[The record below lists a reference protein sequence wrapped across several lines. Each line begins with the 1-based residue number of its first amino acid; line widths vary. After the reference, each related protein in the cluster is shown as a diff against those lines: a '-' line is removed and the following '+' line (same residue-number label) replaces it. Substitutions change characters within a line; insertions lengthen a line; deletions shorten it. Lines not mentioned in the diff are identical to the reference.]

1 MTKVPEA
8 STPTIL
14 DAETVLGLNL
24 EGFKLIEASAGT
36 GKTHTIADLY
46 LRHILGGRQ
55 PSQILIVT
63 YTNAA
68 TEELRG
74 RIRRRLYEALDL
86 LQHSGSC
93 EDDLLM
99 LLLKQSQDLDDD
111 SRRSQINRLQL
122 AIRSMDEASI
132 STIHSFC
139 QSSLQQHALSGNQ
152 LFDSDMLTDDGSIW
166 ESAIKD
172 WWRNRTYEL
181 DSDSWQLVHDSLPNL
196 EDLITTLL
204 ELRNKP
210 SARIIPEARASL
222 AEMMEQPR
230 KIAHSLH
237 RLAPLWLKYRSDIVE
252 ILSNSTAL
260 SRAVKLPYHPQNL
273 AQLLESADDFFNAT
287 EPGSLFQNFQYLG
300 AELLQQNSKPS
311 KRGQDPGL
319 EHEFFQQVS
328 PVANAWLEFSAELS
342 PQLRADAFH
351 TACRQVIEAKRELTA
366 LAYQD
371 QLTLLL
377 DALESNTGET
387 LAQNLRQQ
395 YPVAMIDEFQDTD
408 SIQYKIFSHIYLSAD
423 NTSLTLIGDPKQAIY
438 SFRGGDIFTYMQAR
452 QLPQVDLFSLQTN
465 WRSQPNLVHAINT
478 FFSHRPD
485 AFIYQDSILFSRIE
499 SIAQNA
505 IHELRVEDQ
514 EASAMT
520 LWQLPANENHENYSR
535 QAMRD
540 LVNQAVASEISSL
553 LETAG
558 RKSATIDGR
567 PVQSGDIAVL
577 VRQASEGQALSQ
589 VLNRRGI
596 RSVTIGRDSVYQSD
610 EASGLYDLLLAISQ
624 FQDQALARRSL
635 RSSLLNLDYRQIAAI
650 VDSDSAWQSW
660 LEDLGSL
667 QQLWN
672 QQGFIAMFQALL
684 HKFEITRSLA
694 QKDNQERRITNLLH
708 LAELLQQQS
717 TITAGMTPMIGWF
730 HDQFEENSSEDAELR
745 LEDDEA
751 LVKIVTIHKAK
762 GLQYPIV
769 FVPFLWSC
777 KQVDRSKAV
786 YFHDSELAPCIDL
799 GSPELDANW
808 LISEKERLAED
819 MRLLYVALTRARSRV
834 YLAWGLAGDPG
845 KPGYANQTAL
855 AYLLHSRQTP
865 LDLES
870 ASADGFPGDMS
881 FASDLQSLVD
891 SSAGTIE
898 LLPLPV
904 ETEPPGPGPDVA
916 QQPSV
921 QLAKFSRTKLNQW
934 RINSFTGLTRGIHQP
949 GNTGTLASQ
958 GDPVLDFP
966 AGSHIGLLIHSLL
979 ENLDFQQDTAHQ
991 CKRLFPRFLPRSGL
1005 AAEHEQTLVTWL
1017 EQVKLTPLDKAGM
1030 TLSGLANEHRLN
1042 ELSFDFALDHLDIEA
1057 LNQFMQSLSPVP
1069 LKAISSPEFHGLM
1082 TGVIDLVFVHQG
1094 RYYIADYKSN
1104 FLGTSLEDYGPE
1116 KLQLAM
1122 LDRRYDL
1129 QSLLYSVALHRFLQQ
1144 RLKDYNFE
1152 QHFGGAYYLFLRA
1165 MRPQHANRYGVHFD
1179 RPAEQTILALD
1190 QLMSFTPLEP
1200 VNT

>member
-8 STPTIL
+8 TTSAIL
-14 DAETVLGLNL
+14 DAEAVLGLDL

-46 LRHILGGRQ
+46 LRHILDGRQ

-86 LQHSGSC
+86 LQHSGAC
-93 EDDLLM
+93 EDDLL
-99 LLLKQSQDLDDD
+99 LLLLQQSQDLDED
-111 SRRSQINRLQL
+111 SRTAQINRLQL

-139 QSSLQQHALSGNQ
+139 QRSLQQHALSGNQ
-152 LFDSDMLTDDGSIW
+152 LFDSDMLTDDSPIW
-166 ESAIKD
+166 ASAIKD
-172 WWRNRTYEL
+172 WWRKRTYEL
-181 DSDSWQLVHDSLPNL
+181 DSDGWQLIHDNIPDL
-196 EDLITTLL
+196 EGLIAALL

-230 KIAHSLH
+230 KIASSLH
-237 RLAPLWLKYRSDIVE
+237 RLAPLWLKHRADIIE
-252 ILSNSTAL
+252 IISNSAVL
-260 SRAVKLPYHPQNL
+260 SRAAKLPYHPLNL
-273 AQLLESADDFFNAT
+273 PQLLESADNFFNAP
-287 EPGSLFQNFQYLG
+287 EPGSLFRNFQYLG
-300 AELLQQNSKPS
+300 TELLQQNSKPS

-319 EHEFFQQVS
+319 EHEFFKQVS
-328 PVANAWLEFSAELS
+328 SVANAWFVFSSEFS
-342 PQLRADAFH
+342 PQLRADAFV
-351 TACRQVIEAKRELTA
+351 TASLQVIETKRELTA

-377 DALESNTGET
+377 DALESSTGET
-387 LAQNLRQQ
+387 LAKSLRQQ
-395 YPVAMIDEFQDTD
+395 YPVALIDEFQDTD
-408 SIQYKIFSHIYLSAD
+408 SIQYRIFSHIYLSTD

-465 WRSQPNLVHAINT
+465 WRSQPDLVHAINT
-478 FFSHRPD
+478 LFSHRAD
-485 AFIYQDSILFSRIE
+485 AFIYQDSILFSRVE
-499 SIAQNA
+499 SVAQNT
-505 IHELRVEDQ
+505 IHELRL
-514 EASAMT
+514 EAKSESAMT
-520 LWQLPANENHENYSR
+520 LWQLPRYENQKNYSR

-540 LVNQAVASEISSL
+540 LINQAVASEISSL
-553 LETAG
+553 LEAAA
-558 RKSATIDGR
+558 RQSATIDGR
-567 PVQSGDIAVL
+567 PVQSGDIAIL
-577 VRQASEGQALSQ
+577 VRQASEGQALSR

-624 FQDQALARRSL
+624 YQDQSLARRSL
-635 RSSLLNLDYRQIAAI
+635 TSSLLNFDYRQIAVI

-660 LEDLGSL
+660 FEELGEL
-667 QQLWN
+667 QQLWDR
-672 QQGFIAMFQALL
+672 QGFIAMFQSLL

-694 QKDNQERRITNLLH
+694 QKNNPERRITNLLH

-717 TITAGMTPMIGWF
+717 TITAGMTPMINWF
-730 HDQFEENSSEDAELR
+730 HDQFEETSSEDAELR

-751 LVKIVTIHKAK
+751 LVKIVTIHKSK

-777 KQVDRSKAV
+777 KQVDRSRAV
-786 YFHDSELAPCIDL
+786 YFHDLELAPCIDL
-799 GSPELDANW
+799 GSAELDANW
-808 LISEKERLAED
+808 LIAEKERLAED
-819 MRLLYVALTRARSRV
+819 MRLLYVALTRARSKV

-855 AYLLHSRQTP
+855 AYLLHSRQSP
-865 LDLES
+865 VDLES
-870 ASADGFPGDMS
+870 AAADGFPDDMN
-881 FASDLQSLVD
+881 FASDLQNLVD
-891 SSAGTIE
+891 NSTETIE

-904 ETEPPGPGPDVA
+904 ESEPPGPGPKLA
-916 QQPSV
+916 QQAPA
-921 QLAKFSRTKLNQW
+921 QLARFSRTKLNQW

-949 GNTGTLASQ
+949 GNAGTLASQ
-958 GDPVLDFP
+958 GDPILDFP

-979 ENLDFQQDTAHQ
+979 ENLDFQQDSGQQ
-991 CKRLFPRFLPRSGL
+991 CRQLFPRYLPRSGL
-1005 AAEHEQTLVTWL
+1005 AAEHEQTLVAWL

-1030 TLSGLANEHRLN
+1030 TLSDLANKQRLN
-1042 ELSFDFALDHLDIEA
+1042 ELSFDFALDHLDIDA
-1057 LNQFMQSLSPVP
+1057 LNQFMQSQSSTP
-1069 LKAISSPEFHGLM
+1069 LKALSSPEFRGLM

-1104 FLGTSLEDYGPE
+1104 FLGTRLEDYGPE

-1129 QSLLYSVALHRFLQQ
+1129 QSLLYSLALHRFLQQ
-1144 RLKDYNFE
+1144 RLHDYNFE

-1165 MRPQHANRYGVHFD
+1165 MRPQHGIRYGVHFD
-1179 RPAEQTILALD
+1179 RPAEATIVALD
-1190 QLMSFTPLEP
+1190 QLMSFTPLQP
-1200 VNT
+1200 INT

>member
-1 MTKVPEA
+1 MPEA
-8 STPTIL
+8 STSDIL
-14 DAETVLGLNL
+14 DAEAVLELDL

-46 LRHILGGRQ
+46 LRHILSGRQ

-86 LQHSGSC
+86 LQHPATC
-93 EDDLLM
+93 EDALLM
-99 LLLKQSQDLDDD
+99 LLLKQSRDLDDD
-111 SRRSQINRLQL
+111 SRTAQINRLQL

-139 QSSLQQHALSGNQ
+139 QRSLQEHALSGNQ
-152 LFDSDMLTDDGSIW
+152 LFDSALLTDDDSIW

-172 WWRNRTYEL
+172 WWRNQTYEL
-181 DSDSWQLVHDSLPNL
+181 DSDGWQLIHNNLPNL
-196 EDLITTLL
+196 DSLITTLL

-210 SARIIPEARASL
+210 SARIIPETRVSL
-222 AEMMEQPR
+222 AKLMEQPR
-230 KIAHSLH
+230 KIANSLH
-237 RLAPLWLKYRSDIVE
+237 RLASLWLKCRSEIVE
-252 ILSNSTAL
+252 VISNSTAL

-273 AQLLESADDFFNAT
+273 PLLLESADNFFNAT
-287 EPGSLFQNFQYLG
+287 EPGSPFQNFQYLG
-300 AELLQQNSKPS
+300 TELLQQNSKPS

-319 EHEFFQQVS
+319 EHEFFKRIS
-328 PVANAWLEFSAELS
+328 PIANAWLEFTNELS
-342 PQLRADAFH
+342 PQLRADAFD
-351 TACRQVIEAKRELTA
+351 TASRQVLETKRELTA

-377 DALESNTGET
+377 DALESSSGEA
-387 LAQNLRQQ
+387 LAESLRQQ

-408 SIQYKIFSHIYLSAD
+408 SIQYRIFSHIYLSAS

-452 QLPQVDLFSLQTN
+452 QLPQIDLFSLQTN

-478 FFSHRPD
+478 LFSQRPD
-485 AFIYQDSILFSRIE
+485 AFIYRDSIKFSHVE

-505 IHELRVEDQ
+505 VHELRLEDHGV
-514 EASAMT
+514 SAMT
-520 LWQLPANENHENYSR
+520 LWQLPANENQQNYSR

-540 LVNQAVASEISSL
+540 LINQAVASEISRL
-553 LETAG
+553 LEIAG
-558 RKSATIDGR
+558 RQSATIDDR
-567 PVQSGDIAVL
+567 PVQNGDIAIL
-577 VRQASEGQALSQ
+577 VRQASEGQALSR
-589 VLNRRGI
+589 VLNRHGI
-596 RSVTIGRDSVYQSD
+596 RTVTIGRDSVYHSD

-624 FQDQALARRSL
+624 YQDHTLARRSL
-635 RSSLLNLDYRQIAAI
+635 TSSLLNLDYRQIAAI

-660 LEDLGSL
+660 LEDLADL

-672 QQGFIAMFQALL
+672 RQGFIAMFQSLL

-717 TITAGMTPMIGWF
+717 TISAGMTPMISWF
-730 HDQFEENSSEDAELR
+730 HDQFEESSSEDAELR

-751 LVKIVTIHKAK
+751 LVKIVTVHKSK

-777 KQVDRSKAV
+777 KQVDRSRAV
-786 YFHDSELAPCIDL
+786 YFHDFELAPCIDL
-799 GSPELDANW
+799 GSAELDANW
-808 LISEKERLAED
+808 LIAEKERLAED
-819 MRLLYVALTRARSRV
+819 MRLLYVALTRARSKV
-834 YLAWGLAGDPG
+834 YLAWGLAGDSG
-845 KPGYANQTAL
+845 KAGYASQTAL

-870 ASADGFPGDMS
+870 DAPDGFPSDMS
-881 FASDLQSLVD
+881 FASDLQNLVAK
-891 SSAGTIE
+891 SAGTIE
-898 LLPLPV
+898 LLPLPLDSEQPV
-904 ETEPPGPGPDVA
+904 LRPGVS
-916 QQPSV
+916 QQAPT

-949 GNTGTLASQ
+949 GNTGTMASQ
-958 GDPVLDFP
+958 GDPILDFP

-979 ENLDFQQDTAHQ
+979 ENLDFQQDIGRQ
-991 CKRLFPRFLPRSGL
+991 CEQLFPRFLPRSGL
-1005 AAEHEQTLVTWL
+1005 AAENEQTLITWL
-1017 EQVKLTPLDKAGM
+1017 ENIKLTPLDKAGM
-1030 TLSGLANEHRLN
+1030 TLNSLPNEQRLN

-1069 LKAISSPEFHGLM
+1069 LKAVSSAEFRGLM
-1082 TGVIDLVFVHQG
+1082 TGVIDLVFVHQD

-1104 FLGTSLEDYGPE
+1104 FLGTSVEDYCPE

-1122 LDRRYDL
+1122 LERRYDL
-1129 QSLLYSVALHRFLQQ
+1129 QSLLYSVALHRFLKQ
-1144 RLKDYNFE
+1144 RLNGYNFE

-1165 MRPQHANRYGVHFD
+1165 MRPQHGARYGVHFD
-1179 RPAEQTILALD
+1179 RPAEPAIQALD
-1190 QLMSFTPLEP
+1190 QLMRFTPLEP
-1200 VNT
+1200 VKA